1 MSHIFPGSYY
11 ELLEIRPGSPQNE
24 VTRAYERAKL
34 TYSSDNPA
42 LYTVFTADEAR
53 ELLKLIEEAY
63 LVLGN
68 AVYRSRYDEILK
80 DPSIQLEELKFQD
93 IVGPLISNIMGKQ
106 KAVFRPEYEVNLNI
120 EEQMRREEH
129 CDGLFLKKVREYK
142 NISVDKMSEITRI
155 STHYILALEKNAWS
169 ALPASV
175 FVRGFVVQLSRLLGL
190 EEKKTV
196 DSFMKI
202 YKSDV
207 SKQKQA

>member
-1 MSHIFPGSYY
+1 MSQIFPGSYY

-24 VTRAYERAKL
+24 VTRAYERAKQ

-63 LVLGN
+63 LILGN

-80 DPSIQLEELKFQD
+80 DPTIQLEELKFHD
-93 IVGPLISNIMGKQ
+93 IVGPLVPNNLGKQ
-106 KAVFRPEYEVNLNI
+106 KTQFRPDYVVNPVL
-120 EEQMRREEH
+120 EEQIRNEEN

-142 NISVDKMSEITRI
+142 KISVEKMSEITRI
-155 STHYILALEKNAWS
+155 STHYILALEKNAWP

-175 FVRGFVVQLSRLLGL
+175 FVRGFVVQICRLLGL

-196 DSFMKI
+196 ESFMKI
-202 YKSDV
+202 YKADV
-207 SKQKQA
+207 SKQK